1 MSGTPV
7 KRASADSLR
16 PYTYRLPF
24 WQQYFKA
31 SPELAAELATADAW
45 DFSRFDTF

>member
-1 MSGTPV
+1 MTGTPA
-7 KRASADSLR
+7 KRVPTDALR
-16 PYTYRLPF
+16 PYTYRLPL

-31 SPELAAELATADAW
+31 SPELAAELSTADAW